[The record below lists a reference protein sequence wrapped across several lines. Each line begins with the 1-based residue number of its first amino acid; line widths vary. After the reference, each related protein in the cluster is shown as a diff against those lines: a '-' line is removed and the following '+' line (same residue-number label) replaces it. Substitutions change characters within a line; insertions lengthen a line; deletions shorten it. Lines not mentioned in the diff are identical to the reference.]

1 MAAALTG
8 KPGGWVPNENTA
20 ALCCI
25 LAITAYN
32 SPAFAMFLTVCVTAG
47 AYFNLERK
55 NDE

>member
-1 MAAALTG
+1 MAAA
-8 KPGGWVPNENTA
+8 
-20 ALCCI
+20 
-25 LAITAYN
+25 N